1 MNLTLVKFDR
11 RIQAI
16 HAKVAIQLQIRHEC
30 KARARKAAKALRN
43 AWKRDSHSRRWLK
56 SRKQADK
63 ALQVAGDKIAEL
75 RRVEEEVWVENE
87 EHMVR
92 DG

>member
-1 MNLTLVKFDR
+1 MNLSLVKFDP

-16 HAKVAIQLQIRHEC
+16 HAKVAIQLQIRREG

-43 AWKRDSHSRRWLK
+43 AWKRDSHYRRRLK

-63 ALQVAGDKIAEL
+63 ALQAAGNKIAEL
-75 RRVEEEVWVENE
+75 RREEEEVWGEME
-87 EHMVR
+87 STW
-92 DG
+92 

>member
-1 MNLTLVKFDR
+1 MNLTLVKFDP

-16 HAKVAIQLQIRHEC
+16 HAKVAIQLKIRREC

-43 AWKRDSHSRRWLK
+43 AWKRDSHCRRWLK

-63 ALQVAGDKIAEL
+63 ALQVAGDKIVEL
-75 RRVEEEVWVENE
+75 HREEQEVWAEME
-87 EHMVR
+87 STW
-92 DG
+92 